1 MSDHEPMMPGWRDRC
16 VTANG
21 TALHLV
27 EAGPE
32 DGRAAILLHG
42 FPEFWW
48 AWREQ
53 IQPLADA
60 GFRVIVPDL
69 RGYNLSEAPP
79 GVAAY
84 TLDRLAGD
92 VVAMATALAIERFDL
107 VGHDWGGVVAWHVA
121 ARHAARL
128 ARLVIM
134 AAPHPDIG
142 LREAL
147 ADAAQAARSSYVLFF
162 QLPWLP
168 EAALAAFNFAILRRK
183 LRASA
188 NAGTFDRGTLD
199 RYVTAWKRPGRLAA
213 MLNYYRAL
221 PLRNAR
227 SGRITTPTAI
237 LWGKRDSFLGQHLAR
252 ASLAHCDDAA
262 IEVIADTT
270 HWLHHEQPDRVT
282 ALILRHLDRAP
293 SPAIGQQA

>member
-1 MSDHEPMMPGWRDRC
+1 MSDHELMKPGWRDRC

-21 TALHLV
+21 VALHVV

-32 DGRAAILLHG
+32 EGRAVILLHG

-69 RGYNLSEAPP
+69 RGYNLSEAAP

-92 VVAMATALAIERFDL
+92 VVALATALAIERFDL
-107 VGHDWGGVVAWHVA
+107 VGHDWGGIVAWHVA
-121 ARHAARL
+121 ARHADRVS
-128 ARLVIM
+128 RLVIM

-168 EAALAAFNFAILRRK
+168 EAMLGAFDFAMLRRK

-188 NAGTFDRGTLD
+188 NAGVFDPATLD
-199 RYVTAWKRPGRLAA
+199 YYVAAWKRPGRLTA

-227 SGRITTPTAI
+227 SGRIATPTAI
-237 LWGKRDSFLGQHLAR
+237 LWGEYDSFLGQHLAR
-252 ASLAHCDDAA
+252 ASQTYCDDAA
-262 IEVIADTT
+262 IDVIAGTT

-293 SPAIGQQA
+293 SPAIEQRA